1 MTTGFV
7 RYGIQLRRFWTT
19 SVSDTTR
26 SRIVRFQLDDCRL
39 VADNSGSFA
48 PNPGFHPA
56 KNAPNLGRISRR
68 SQVTQL
74 GSQLLSTRQTRIH
87 ACTSDRSLTSR
98 LKPSTVSALEREQD
112 ITRSP
117 IQLLSKMNCIAMSAA
132 YSPSLHPR
140 CAPIGAE
147 PRPKLNLLNE
157 VTVKAAP
164 SMTQAAC
171 GSGHSLE
178 RVPRHANGYPASAA
192 PIARQNQHSI
202 LSAEAKS
209 PFFTFTTWPTLR
221 GGGGS

>member
-1 MTTGFV
+1 MSR
-7 RYGIQLRRFWTT
+7 RYSMNCTNPDDAKGLQSGTPGEQIREREPRN
-19 SVSDTTR
+19 R
-26 SRIVRFQLDDCRL
+26 SRPSQSRMENMPLRDFSIVE
-39 VADNSGSFA
+39 A
-48 PNPGFHPA
+48 
-56 KNAPNLGRISRR
+56 ISPKV
-68 SQVTQL
+68 SVH
-74 GSQLLSTRQTRIH
+74 LLP
-87 ACTSDRSLTSR
+87 C
-98 LKPSTVSALEREQD
+98 KVV
-112 ITRSP
+112 
-117 IQLLSKMNCIAMSAA
+117 LLSKMNCIAMSAA